1 MHWLKI
7 RRSELDTHGGILHS
21 ERVSAFP
28 IIVVLIA
35 SKCLPEPI
43 VRLVLRISPVASA
56 VDELPWGLR
65 LSDFYGMIYAV
76 LRDIAIH
83 VEGAD
88 GVVCSITDHQARL
101 QTRLSL
107 HEPEDSM
114 DYVHVQ
120 LDTLNTQTQIARPSS
135 SLKIPV
141 AVVHIVSRYLPNR
154 LIQVWPEN
162 DMSESASARINV
174 REVGLLMSDLL
185 RVLTAYE
192 QGHSSNNLLLEAEFP
207 EKGDQVT
214 RLRCTIETGEI
225 L

>member
-1 MHWLKI
+1 MHWLRI
-7 RRSELDTHGGILHS
+7 RRSELDIEGHPLHS

-43 VRLVLRISPVASA
+43 VRLVLRISPAAS
-56 VDELPWGLR
+56 VIDELPWGLR
-65 LSDFYGMIYAV
+65 LSDFFGMIYSV

-88 GVVCSITDHQARL
+88 GVVCCITDHQARL
-101 QTRLSL
+101 QTQLSL

-120 LDTLNTQTQIARPSS
+120 IDTLNTQTQNIQPNSS
-135 SLKIPV
+135 FKIPL
-141 AVVHIVSRYLPNR
+141 AVVHVVSRYLPDR
-154 LIQVWPEN
+154 LVQVWPESGTS
-162 DMSESASARINV
+162 DGASARINV

-185 RVLTAYE
+185 RALMAYE
-192 QGHSSNNLLLEAEFP
+192 QGNSTNRLLLEAEFP
-207 EKGDQVT
+207 EKRDQVT